1 MEKKQIVM
9 VRLDVSTILYDVRN
23 KAYITGNSRMASGA
37 VGYEAGSKMQTSEDT
52 DEDDQLKRSLTT
64 YFTGLK
70 SKIGEYLDEDT
81 TSTHNIIHDLIED
94 EGVLTLS
101 FRLPTN
107 YNNASADALG
117 AGIHA
122 YLVDMVLADWFNIT
136 NPNDVKSYTEHASLM
151 LEDVKAALYKRSR
164 PKRPP
169 RPDFA
174 NHGNNQGDNSGD
186 ENPDNDDKKEQGD
199 LEQGLTT
206 PEEGKLKGDNG
217 EEKIP

>member
-1 MEKKQIVM
+1 MEKKQVITVFQ
-9 VRLDVSTILYDVRN
+9 DVKNILYDARN

-37 VGYEAGSKMQTSEDT
+37 AGYEAGSKMQASEDT
-52 DEDDQLKRSLTT
+52 EEDDQLKRSLTT

-70 SKIGEYLDEDT
+70 SKLGEYLDEET
-81 TSTHNIIHDLIED
+81 TTTNNLIAETIEN
-94 EGVLTLS
+94 EGILQLA

-136 NPNDVKSYTEHASLM
+136 NPQDMKSYTDHAAVM

-164 PKRPP
+164 PTRPA
-169 RPDFA
+169 RPTFP
-174 NHGNNQGDNSGD
+174 NPS
-186 ENPDNDDKKEQGD
+186 EPDNTG
-199 LEQGLTT
+199 
-206 PEEGKLKGDNG
+206 GK
-217 EEKIP
+217 P